1 MPTKRTASPR
11 HTKGRGRKRGRT
23 RSNRVEPQRPELPE
37 RPAED
42 DGEGLNIVLLL
53 ADSTRRNTHARRKN
67 PSIEDIDLP
76 DLYVLCS
83 GGPRTPGAPIR
94 LSVPELGCVI
104 VDPELATLATEG
116 KRATET
122 LATTPALRAHAEK
135 YAARLVGI
143 TTWTWARPRA
153 DRAITSGEKKAIRI
167 LAELVADRV
176 LEELDTQNRPR

>member
-1 MPTKRTASPR
+1 MPRKPTRPGKPAKERGSRHGTPR
-11 HTKGRGRKRGRT
+11 ERHSELGAR
-23 RSNRVEPQRPELPE
+23 EPPE
-37 RPAED
+37 RAVED

-53 ADSTRRNTHARRKN
+53 ADSTRRNTQARRKN

-104 VDPELATLATEG
+104 VDPEFATLATEG

-122 LATTPALRAHAEK
+122 LATTPALRALAEK

-143 TTWTWARPRA
+143 TAWTWARPRP
-153 DRAITSGEKKAIRI
+153 DRATTTGEKKAIRL
-167 LAELVADRV
+167 LAELLADEILNEAGRGPSI
-176 LEELDTQNRPR
+176 E